1 VNDRA
6 QPNILYGTSACHLC
20 EMAEE
25 LLLDLAPGGGAFS
38 FEKVDIAESE
48 ALFKRF
54 GLRIPVVSNASG
66 AELGWPFSAEELR
79 LFLTQ

>member
-1 VNDRA
+1 VNDRSR
-6 QPNILYGTSACHLC
+6 PNILYSTSACHLC
-20 EMAEE
+20 ETAEE
-25 LLLDLAPGGGAFS
+25 LLLGLAPNGSAIS

-48 ALFKRF
+48 ALFTRF

-66 AELGWPFSAEELR
+66 AELGWPFSADELL